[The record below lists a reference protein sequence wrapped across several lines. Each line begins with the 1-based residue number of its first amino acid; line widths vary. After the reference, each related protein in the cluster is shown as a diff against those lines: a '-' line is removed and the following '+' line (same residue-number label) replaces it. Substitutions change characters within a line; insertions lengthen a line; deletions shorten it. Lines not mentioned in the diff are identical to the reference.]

1 MRMRAV
7 ASALLLTLA
16 VHAAN
21 AQQQQQ
27 QPDPLAKLDLQSLR
41 QVQAIIDSARS
52 AGLPSNSLRLKAIEF
67 VAKKYKNE
75 QVVKAVR
82 DYYRS
87 LAAARTALGPL
98 ASAED
103 LEAGA
108 SLLAAHVSTDDLA
121 KFKVST
127 AGRSPMRALV
137 YLADLIDNRNVP
149 RNEAIDAFSKLWTD
163 GAADSDFDGLWHAVD
178 QDILSGLNPR
188 SALQSRMRSMPRL
201 SKPPGETVSETPHS

>member
-1 MRMRAV
+1 MKWRSV
-7 ASALLLTLA
+7 GSALLLALA
-16 VHAAN
+16 VRTAN
-21 AQQQQQ
+21 AQQ
-27 QPDPLAKLDLQSLR
+27 QPDPLTKLDLQSLR
-41 QVQAIIDSARS
+41 QVQGIIDSARS
-52 AGLPSNSLRLKAIEF
+52 AGLPWNSLRLKAVEF

-75 QVVKAVR
+75 QIVKAVR

-108 SLLAAHVSTDDLA
+108 ALLAAHVSTDDLA
-121 KFKVST
+121 KFKVSS
-127 AGRSPMRALV
+127 AGRSPMWALV
-137 YLADLIDNRNVP
+137 YVTDLIANRRVP
-149 RNEAIDAFSKLWTD
+149 NNEAIDAFSKLWAD
-163 GAADSDFDGLWHAVD
+163 GAAAADFDGLWHAVD

-201 SKPPGETVSETPHS
+201 SKPPGEVLETPHS